1 MSKTQFQNT
10 IPTQWVTYSNVCA
23 PMPRNM
29 HAYTVFAGYAHLS
42 TLRTLH
48 EYAML
53 QCRQQKTES
62 ASRELQTAVTEIVT
76 KTSSEEKLMQ
86 SAKSIAETFQA
97 CELRTQCEE
106 IISELHFQL
115 IAKEKSKSSKFDLTS
130 TSVTSL
136 VFLASLEYYSQ
147 VTTHLTLSEIMA
159 DIVAEHI
166 YYENFRRVMH
176 AKSGLDK
183 IVIAAAPLRYFLL
196 RRSRKA
202 LVESLERQVVQIFE
216 KRDTADMKLMT
227 KESPRIFIVAIFE
240 HLGSRKTA
248 DFVRAVILAS
258 NRTLAKLIE
267 GKRFAEAYDVANIAF
282 IYAQYHKGYYG
293 PKAISRGFEL
303 ASYLSGRDC
312 MDSGLRQKMLTL
324 SNSIVKE
331 ILKICYEQK
340 LNMAQVQL
348 PELNQLILL
357 IGEQQDYET
366 LEKLLG
372 QLWNTR
378 EAQRSWP
385 SPVLLKLGQDLIS
398 ARYLSGHSIKAV
410 RLAEDI
416 AYNLRRVSLEGF
428 PITTHALTICLKS

>member
-1 MSKTQFQNT
+1 MLKSLRTQST
-10 IPTQWVTYSNVCA
+10 ARASLK
-23 PMPRNM
+23 RNM
-29 HAYTVFAGYAHLS
+29 DANILYAGYAHYSTLS
-42 TLRTLH
+42 TLR
-48 EYAML
+48 EYALL
-53 QCRQQKTES
+53 QCRQQKTEF
-62 ASRELQTAVTEIVT
+62 ASRELHTAVTEIIT
-76 KTSSEEKLMQ
+76 KTTSEEKLMKCAQ
-86 SAKSIAETFQA
+86 SIAETFQA

-106 IISELHFQL
+106 IISELHLQL
-115 IAKEKSKSSKFDLTS
+115 VAKEKSKSSKFDLTN
-130 TSVTSL
+130 TSVASL
-136 VFLASLEYYSQ
+136 VFLASLEYYIQ
-147 VTTHLTLSEIMA
+147 IATHLTLSEIMA

-196 RRSRKA
+196 RRSHNA
-202 LVESLERQVVQIFE
+202 LAESVERQVVQIFE
-216 KRDTADMKLMT
+216 KRDTADLKLMS
-227 KESPRIFIVAIFE
+227 KESPHIFIVAILE

-258 NRTLAKLIE
+258 NRTLAKLIQ

-293 PKAISRGFEL
+293 TKAISRGFEL
-303 ASYLSGRDC
+303 ASYLDGRGC
-312 MDSGLRQKMLTL
+312 TDSGLRQKMLAL

-331 ILKICYEQK
+331 ILNICHEQK
-340 LNMAQVQL
+340 INMAQVQL

-378 EAQRSWP
+378 EAQSSWP
-385 SPVLLKLGQDLIS
+385 SPVLLRLGQDLIS
-398 ARYLSGHSIKAV
+398 ARYLSGHSIKAI

-416 AYNLRRVSLEGF
+416 AYNLRRVSSGCF
-428 PITTHALTICLKS
+428 AFCKTHADGFWLNL